1 MDVFVCAGCEA
12 VLSAP
17 VARVALPVHAR
28 QRWGHSLMPVL
39 MGSGTYAVD
48 PEPGGP
54 AGVAVLAPG
63 DLRGTVLLPERCDG
77 CCGSAG
83 GDGPNLACV
92 RCGLPVAT
100 RVDDCGYWQEVWCD
114 PGATRIVPG
123 TDVEVPSRWAELAE
137 EYAPLPPVAPE
148 GWWDPRWAAAVGAA
162 LAGVVALSGG
172 RPVAVAPGPL
182 AVTLGRAVDAL
193 LPPGPP
199 GRTVVPAGPGL
210 PVPED
215 PRALA
220 LVPVHPRTGEVWPCP
235 GGVDGVPL
243 DAAVWLHVARGP
255 DELPHPAAGRVPAG
269 VHRDEPLPLRPLT
282 LFRADLDVFLRT
294 LSRLPAFHEPW
305 LRRIH
310 EEVRGR
316 GYAWAPF

>member
-39 MGSGTYAVD
+39 MESGTYAVD

-54 AGVAVLAPG
+54 AGAAVLAPG
-63 DLRGTVLLPERCDG
+63 DLRGTVLLP
-77 CCGSAG
+77 
-83 GDGPNLACV
+83 
-92 RCGLPVAT
+92 
-100 RVDDCGYWQEVWCD
+100 
-114 PGATRIVPG
+114 
-123 TDVEVPSRWAELAE
+123 
-137 EYAPLPPVAPE
+137 APE

-172 RPVAVAPGPL
+172 RPVAVEPGPL

-199 GRTVVPAGPGL
+199 GRTVVLAGPGL
-210 PVPED
+210 PVPEG

-243 DAAVWLHVARGP
+243 DAAVWLHVAQGP
-255 DELPHPAAGRVPAG
+255 DELPHPAAGRMPAG

-316 GYAWAPF
+316 GYAGAPF